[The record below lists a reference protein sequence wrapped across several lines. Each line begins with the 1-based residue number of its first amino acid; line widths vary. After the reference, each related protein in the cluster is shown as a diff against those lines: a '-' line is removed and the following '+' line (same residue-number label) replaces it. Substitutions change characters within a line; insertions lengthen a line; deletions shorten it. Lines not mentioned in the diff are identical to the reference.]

1 MSSYN
6 LMADPLEAKDWQFGA
21 AYFVP
26 DDADHETF
34 ERTFWESQRVAND
47 LKRRTKLLALT
58 EDNPGAPSEL
68 FDHSHGDFSKGWARA
83 RGCGRAAEK
92 ATAACA

>member
-1 MSSYN
+1 MYSYFALPVLILPEHRLRLSSYN

-34 ERTFWESQRVAND
+34 ERTS
-47 LKRRTKLLALT
+47 
-58 EDNPGAPSEL
+58 
-68 FDHSHGDFSKGWARA
+68 
-83 RGCGRAAEK
+83 
-92 ATAACA
+92 